1 MKAFKFKALALASLL
16 AATSAHALVAV
27 EVAGITS
34 KDGGRTFYLK
44 QGTPTTAMDTTEII
58 QVRNV
63 SNGVVSASGS
73 QVKGAIIVDFSSS
86 EAALKS
92 QWNNF
97 ISRSTE
103 GALQIGRNV
112 NGRIYVNGDYSF
124 TQSGSAA
131 WKLST
136 SNGHTIT
143 VSGWS
148 EQNWWQDPSAPCVPN
163 TWTGFLDPATGYPE
177 GAAGPC
183 TLSNGTQGWYKTTDV
198 YKSLPAPP
206 AGTPA
211 PVTLTL
217 KEYVPATISTT
228 ASTSISSQITFANED
243 VGLQGQVF
251 AALLID
257 GRYYFINPDK
267 STVTQ
272 YRGES
277 TFPALHTGALT
288 SGSFVLW
295 TALTS
300 EDRALMRQLGA
311 KLFVGYG
318 TGADAPAAI
327 ADLLKADTRL
337 PTGTQQINGQ
347 RYVLAVDANQW

>member
-44 QGTPTTAMDTTEII
+44 QGTPTTAMSSTTEQIKYRTV
-58 QVRNV
+58 Q
-63 SNGVVSASGS
+63 NGFVSAEASTP
-73 QVKGAIIVDFSSS
+73 KGRIVLDFTPEES
-86 EAALKS
+86 AMIP
-92 QWNNF
+92 QWNMFKSIAQNGAQNF
-97 ISRSTE
+97 
-103 GALQIGRNV
+103 GAVSG
-112 NGRIYVNGDYSF
+112 GRIYLGANYVNF
-124 TQSGSAA
+124 TPGT
-131 WKLST
+131 WTLSSPGGMT
-136 SNGHTIT
+136 LT

-148 EQNWWQDPSAPCVPN
+148 EMNWWEN
-163 TWTGFLDPATGYPE
+163 LN
-177 GAAGPC
+177 AACLPPQGSFNIGKVPC
-183 TLSNGTQGWYKTTDV
+183 TQANGQPGYADFNERFQP
-198 YKSLPAPP
+198 LPSPP
-206 AGTPA
+206 AGTPT